1 MTRAIR
7 HPLDAPTT
15 LRYPSPCPTGTRRQG
30 VLFEKEITM
39 LRRLATPLLLCALIA
54 LAQVA
59 RAADDQPDP
68 SSPKGVAAAF
78 FKAMESGDAATAR
91 SLATGQEKQL
101 AVIDL
106 LVPVFHSFKELET
119 AAVKKWGEEGR
130 KALSQNQGG
139 GPGSP
144 DFNEQLKTAKEEIN
158 GDTAT
163 ITPAGGNVDKKDQMK
178 LKKVDG
184 KWKLDMASL
193 PSEGINDP
201 DARKMLSAVA
211 EVAKSTAAEIDQGKY
226 ATAKDAKDA
235 MTKKL
240 MPIIAPPTPAAKT
253 PPKKDE
259 PKK

>member
-1 MTRAIR
+1 
-7 HPLDAPTT
+7 
-15 LRYPSPCPTGTRRQG
+15 
-30 VLFEKEITM
+30 LFKKETIM
-39 LRRLATPLLLCALIA
+39 FRRLATLSVLCALIA
-54 LAQVA
+54 LGRPA

-119 AAVKKWGEEGR
+119 AAVKKWGDEGR
-130 KALSQNQGG
+130 KTLSQGQGG

-144 DFNEQLKTAKEEIN
+144 DFNEQLKTAKEEIT

-163 ITPAGGNVDKKDQMK
+163 ITPANASANVDKKDQLK

-193 PSEGINDP
+193 PSEGIDDP
-201 DARKMLSAVA
+201 AATKMLSAVA
-211 EVAKSTAAEIDQGKY
+211 EVAKSTATEIDQGKY
-226 ATAKDAKDA
+226 ASAKDAKEA

-240 MPIIAPPTPAAKT
+240 IPLITPPTPPAKT

>member
-1 MTRAIR
+1 MTRATR
-7 HPLDAPTT
+7 HLLDAPTT
-15 LRYPSPCPTGTRRQG
+15 LRYPSPSPTGTRRQG

-39 LRRLATPLLLCALIA
+39 LRRLATLSVLSALIA

-78 FKAMESGDAATAR
+78 FKAMEAGDAATAK
-91 SLATGQEKQL
+91 SLATGKDKQL

-119 AAVKKWGEEGR
+119 AAVKKWGDEGR

-139 GPGSP
+139 GPGTP

-163 ITPAGGNVDKKDQMK
+163 IIPANANVDKKDQLK

-193 PSEGINDP
+193 PAEGIDDP
-201 DARKMLSAVA
+201 AATKMLSAVA

-226 ATAKDAKDA
+226 ASAKEAKEA

-240 MPIIAPPTPAAKT
+240 IPLITPPTPPAKT

>member
-1 MTRAIR
+1 M
-7 HPLDAPTT
+7 
-15 LRYPSPCPTGTRRQG
+15 
-30 VLFEKEITM
+30 F
-39 LRRLATPLLLCALIA
+39 RRLATPFVLCALIA
-54 LAQVA
+54 LARPA

-78 FKAMESGDAATAR
+78 FKAMESGDAATAK
-91 SLATGQEKQL
+91 SLATGKDKQL

-119 AAVKKWGEEGR
+119 AAVKKWGDEGR
-130 KALSQNQGG
+130 KTLSQGQGG
-139 GPGSP
+139 GPGSA
-144 DFNEQLKTAKEEIN
+144 DFNEQLKSAKEEIT

-163 ITPAGGNVDKKDQMK
+163 IIPANPHADKKDQLQ

-193 PSEGINDP
+193 PSEGIDDP
-201 DARKMLSAVA
+201 AATRMLSAVA

-226 ATAKDAKDA
+226 ASAKEAKDA

-240 MPIIAPPTPAAKT
+240 MPLITPATPPANT